1 MTYPGNGAS
10 QQQIAAWMGAQ
21 AKAAGLPPEL
31 PVMAALTE
39 STLRNIPYGDHDSV
53 GFFQMRLSIWNS
65 GPYAGYLDNPD
76 LQIKWFIDHALAARA
91 EDPALAQS
99 PSTWGQWIAN
109 VEQPAAEYRYRYQ
122 LQLGTAQ
129 DLLRGADLTPGPAP
143 PGGGV
148 APSAPG
154 DASAPGAPAGAAA
167 PSAAP
172 PVQIPVGQAA
182 LNVGMRLAHGHG
194 DPGAAGSG
202 SGIDGPGLV
211 QRAYE
216 REGINLPP
224 AAAEQFDV
232 GMPVSLHDLR
242 PGDAVFFSDANGY
255 VNHAALYA
263 GNGQI
268 VSAPESGDQVKLY
281 SLSDS
286 PFAGHF
292 IGARR
297 YIAGALADPKHYA
310 RTLPTLKG

>member
-1 MTYPGNGAS
+1 
-10 QQQIAAWMGAQ
+10 MGAQ
-21 AKAAGLPPEL
+21 AKEAGLPPEL

-53 GFFQMRLSIWNS
+53 GFFQMRLSVWNN

-76 LQIKWFIDHALAARA
+76 LQITWFIDHALAARA

-99 PSTWGQWIAN
+99 PDTWGQWIAN

-122 LQLGTAQ
+122 LQLGAAQ
-129 DLLRGADLTPGPAP
+129 ELLRSTDPTQGPAP
-143 PGGGV
+143 SAGAV

-154 DASAPGAPAGAAA
+154 DTGAPSAPAGAAA
-167 PSAAP
+167 PSAGAAAPASAAP
-172 PVQIPVGQAA
+172 PAEFPVGQAA
-182 LNVGMRLAHGHG
+182 LNVAMRLAHGHG
-194 DPGAAGSG
+194 APDTAGPA
-202 SGIDGPGLV
+202 SGIDGPGIV
-211 QRAYE
+211 QRAFE
-216 REGINLPP
+216 QEGINLPP

-255 VNHAALYA
+255 INHAALYA

-268 VSAPESGDQVKLY
+268 VSAPESGDQAKVY

-297 YIAGALADPKHYA
+297 YTAGALADPKHYA
-310 RTLPTLKG
+310 RTLPTIKG